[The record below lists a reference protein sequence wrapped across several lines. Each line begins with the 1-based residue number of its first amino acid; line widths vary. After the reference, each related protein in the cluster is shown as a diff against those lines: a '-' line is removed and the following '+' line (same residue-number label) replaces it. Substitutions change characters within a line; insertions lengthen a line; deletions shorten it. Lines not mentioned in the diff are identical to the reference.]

1 MPQMTTVAVPA
12 NTWTQITNANATS
25 ISFQNVSAGYT
36 VFIKGT
42 VGATP
47 PSNFEGAIQYA
58 PMQRETNIA
67 LSNLFPGVSGAN
79 RIYAWCSNEAQV
91 SVNHA

>member
-36 VFIKGT
+36 VSIKGT

-47 PSNFEGAIQYA
+47 PSNFEGAIQY
-58 PMQRETNIA
+58 PPGQRETNIA

-79 RIYAWCSNEAQV
+79 RIYVWCSNEAQV